1 MYRSKITVIRTGKE
15 KNHEKKQMSCKKIE
29 NKDLEAIFEMSE
41 KKRIRRRKRSNM
53 RHVALKRASI
63 KKKSENLRD
72 KAHKLKKSECSLK
85 DSEKATK
92 YY

>member
-1 MYRSKITVIRTGKE
+1 
-15 KNHEKKQMSCKKIE
+15 
-29 NKDLEAIFEMSE
+29 
-41 KKRIRRRKRSNM
+41 M

-85 DSEKATK
+85 DSKKATK

>member
-1 MYRSKITVIRTGKE
+1 MYRSKITVIRTGKG
-15 KNHEKKQMSCKKIE
+15 KWHEKKQMSCKKIE
-29 NKDLEAIFEMSE
+29 NKDLEAIFEISE

-85 DSEKATK
+85 DGEKATK